1 MLKDDTYQRI
11 EAALKK
17 GLKAPKPELLEL
29 IKADLQ
35 YQEALQAIIFPLR
48 HRSEVTT
55 RRAMAEWG
63 TAAKKHR
70 RTLALIQALKK
81 RGFSD
86 RMANKAMGPLPSE
99 LTWANNL
106 ERMYLTAIKDGASIA
121 EAQEI
126 LFDHIRKLYK

>member
-1 MLKDDTYQRI
+1 MLNKDTHARV

-17 GLKAPKPELLEL
+17 GHKAPGPELLEL

-35 YQEALQAIIFPLR
+35 YQEALQAVQRYPR
-48 HRSEVTT
+48 HPSNVTT

-63 TAAKKHR
+63 TAAKKQR
-70 RTLALIQALKK
+70 RKAAQLQSLKK

-86 RMANKAMGPLPSE
+86 RIVNKVLSPLPSE
-99 LTWANNL
+99 LTWSNNL
-106 ERMYLTAIKDGASIA
+106 ERKYLMAIRDGATIP
-121 EAQEI
+121 EAQEL